1 MERRRQQLEVKLK
14 GVAKVEPTGFAPA
27 EALHRDYALKALR
40 KELFRIH
47 EKAHAF
53 FGQGDLVF
61 AAVKQAHAEFL
72 FEILDL
78 ARERRLGQAQPFSS
92 PREIQFLRDR
102 HKIPQVTQLHKTQ
115 RLREFPRVVNAL
127 PRGWWSVRR
136 RFALSPRLDRDA
148 KKTRSEIP
156 NLHRVPII
164 GLQASTLGKHRL
176 PLTPIPACT
185 NERAGLGSKKTSMTL
200 EQLLIFLLI
209 GAVAG
214 WLAGLI
220 IRGGGFGLIRNII
233 IGVLGALFGGWL
245 FGVLD
250 IPVDNEWV
258 GSLITA
264 TAGAVILLFLLGFL
278 RRR

>member
-1 MERRRQQLEVKLK
+1 
-14 GVAKVEPTGFAPA
+14 
-27 EALHRDYALKALR
+27 
-40 KELFRIH
+40 
-47 EKAHAF
+47 
-53 FGQGDLVF
+53 
-61 AAVKQAHAEFL
+61 
-72 FEILDL
+72 
-78 ARERRLGQAQPFSS
+78 
-92 PREIQFLRDR
+92 
-102 HKIPQVTQLHKTQ
+102 
-115 RLREFPRVVNAL
+115 
-127 PRGWWSVRR
+127 
-136 RFALSPRLDRDA
+136 
-148 KKTRSEIP
+148 
-156 NLHRVPII
+156 
-164 GLQASTLGKHRL
+164 
-176 PLTPIPACT
+176 
-185 NERAGLGSKKTSMTL
+185 MTL